1 MNTTYESQRKERLS
15 DVIFD
20 YLQDEDTS
28 PEKLYTDI
36 REEIINALEH
46 FEKYADRCRRARDLI
61 TDDFFPTNSDYK
73 EHCYYDSES
82 EGRDFYSNDTH
93 PEISPPDLTDARIQ
107 ATSPFNDGWTQEFYR
122 EQISRND
129 PNRIDYKDPWVYES
143 PDGGKTITKRKP
155 GSLEKYPIT
164 RDEINEHY
172 KNLGNAD

>member
-1 MNTTYESQRKERLS
+1 M
-15 DVIFD
+15 
-20 YLQDEDTS
+20 
-28 PEKLYTDI
+28 
-36 REEIINALEH
+36 
-46 FEKYADRCRRARDLI
+46 I

-82 EGRDFYSNDTH
+82 EGRDF
-93 PEISPPDLTDARIQ
+93 DLTDARIQ

>member
-20 YLQDEDTS
+20 YLQDENTS

-82 EGRDFYSNDTH
+82 EGRDF
-93 PEISPPDLTDARIQ
+93 DLTDARIQ

>member
-82 EGRDFYSNDTH
+82 EGRDFYNNDTH

-107 ATSPFNDGWTQEFYR
+107 FPHLPSMMVGLKSFIE
-122 EQISRND
+122 
-129 PNRIDYKDPWVYES
+129 NRSHE
-143 PDGGKTITKRKP
+143 TIP
-155 GSLEKYPIT
+155 IELIT
-164 RDEINEHY
+164 R
-172 KNLGNAD
+172 NLGCMSLQMEERPSPNVNQGLWRSIQ